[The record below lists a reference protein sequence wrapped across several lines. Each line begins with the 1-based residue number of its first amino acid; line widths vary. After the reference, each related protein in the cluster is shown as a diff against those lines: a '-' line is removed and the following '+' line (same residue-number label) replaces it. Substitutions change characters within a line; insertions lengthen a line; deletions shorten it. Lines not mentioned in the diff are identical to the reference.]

1 MTMRVAESELNIASL
16 QHLSE
21 LLGGTWRL
29 VTGDRLPERGNSL
42 FAFGAVVI
50 AIEGREYTVR
60 SELTVSDFEG
70 YSEEYPQLSV
80 ERGAER
86 LDDEIRSG
94 RAFFRNKGDK
104 VVAVYVVRDAI
115 SQLKDDETVWQY
127 TTDIGIVI
135 ELTGGVV
142 SVCKASHHTEAL
154 LVSFS
159 GSLES
164 VSVDDNLEEWEDELG
179 VAHLSRREVLPLN
192 DLYCPR
198 RG

>member
-42 FAFGAVVI
+42 FSFGAVVI

-198 RG
+198 QG